1 MNAPHSVDGEKIE
14 IADSWGRSVIDDLER
29 SRRIAWIVAGVAAV
43 IALLLAIA
51 VVIML
56 PVKTTEPY
64 TLLVD
69 RQTGY
74 VEELAPLERSVVS
87 PDAALTRSFLVQYVI
102 ARESYDY
109 DNLPESYRK
118 VALWSTGDARE
129 RYLSLMNSA
138 NPANPFSELAR
149 NAIIKTEI
157 TSVSS
162 LSADRSLV
170 RFTTTQTDP
179 GGQPQAAQNWA
190 AVISYRFS
198 GAEMSAEDRLLNP
211 LGFQV
216 TRYRKDAESLPIV
229 QEVIPA
235 PVTTLPSEAPQK

>member
-1 MNAPHSVDGEKIE
+1 MNAHHSVDGDEIE

-29 SRRIAWIVAGVAAV
+29 SRRIAWIVAGVAGA
-43 IALLLAIA
+43 IALLLTIA
-51 VVIML
+51 LVILL
-56 PVKTTEPY
+56 PLKTTEPY

-109 DNLPESYRK
+109 DNLPEAYRK
-118 VALWSTGDARE
+118 VALWSEGEARE

-138 NPANPFSELAR
+138 NPANPFADLPR
-149 NAIIKTEI
+149 NAIVKTQI

-170 RFTTTQTDP
+170 RFQTTRSDP
-179 GGQPQAAQNWA
+179 GGQPQEAQNWA
-190 AVISYRFS
+190 AIVSYRFS
-198 GAEMSAEDRLLNP
+198 GAEMTAEDRLLNP

-235 PVTTLPSEAPQK
+235 PATLAPADSAQ